1 MKFITRTKL
10 LAAATVSAL
19 ALAALPGA
27 ANAGAVLTSSNG
39 LVRIGLQDTG
49 EINYTGIGI
58 GYNFSGQGGLNG
70 FRDALSP
77 GCECEAWGVSANG
90 LGGQVG
96 QSTGNQFIGFT
107 STESAPGSF
116 TSNTFL
122 NRTGLTGL
130 TISHSV
136 TEAASTSTGALFGMT
151 VTLTNGTGADLSN
164 VRYARA
170 MDWDVPP
177 TEFAERVTHV
187 GTGTTSTL
195 IRSTNDG
202 FANANPE
209 TARFNSGIYAGPG
222 SGPVVNTDFSAAG
235 PADHGSLFVFEF
247 GTLLADES
255 YTFNIF
261 YGAGVNKA
269 DALSLLSLVSPELYS
284 LGQSSGSTSDTYPTF
299 VFAFSGVGGD
309 VVVPPPPPPPT
320 GVPEPAALALFGLG
334 LAGLGLMRRRKTA

>member
-19 ALAALPGA
+19 ALAALPGS

-49 EINYTGIGI
+49 EINYTSIGI
-58 GYNFSGQGGLNG
+58 GYNFSGQGGRTG
-70 FRDALSP
+70 FQDALSP

-96 QSTGNQFIGFT
+96 RTTGNEFIGFT

-116 TSNTFL
+116 TSNTYL
-122 NRTGLTGL
+122 NRAGLTGL

-164 VRYARA
+164 VRYARV

-177 TEFAERVTHV
+177 TEFGELVTHV

-195 IRSTNDG
+195 IRSTDDG

-209 TARFNSGIYAGPG
+209 TARLNTGIMSGTI
-222 SGPVVNTDFSAAG
+222 NTDFSAKG
-235 PADHGSLFVFEF
+235 PADHGSLFVFDF
-247 GTLLADES
+247 GTLLVGES
-255 YTFNIF
+255 YTFDIF
-261 YGAGVNKA
+261 YGAGANLA